1 MPRGVGDGSGFG
13 VGDGLGSDGFVGDGT
28 GFGVGV
34 GIGVG
39 VGVGVALDVS
49 TLRTVDIVSTDNE
62 ATAPTKTK
70 INAIETVNAL
80 TGFNR
85 ICFNIKNLHGE

>member
-34 GIGVG
+34 G
-39 VGVGVALDVS
+39 VGVAIDVS
-49 TLRTVDIVSTDNE
+49 ALRAAEVVSNDNE
-62 ATAPTKTK
+62 TTAPTKTK
-70 INAIETVNAL
+70 ISAIETIAAL
-80 TGFNR
+80 TGFNL
-85 ICFNIKNLHGE
+85 ICFNIKNLHDE

>member
-13 VGDGLGSDGFVGDGT
+13 GGDGLGSDGFVGDGT

-34 GIGVG
+34 G
-39 VGVGVALDVS
+39 VGVALDVS
-49 TLRTVDIVSTDNE
+49 TLRAVDVVSTDNE
-62 ATAPTKTK
+62 ATAPAKTK

-80 TGFNR
+80 TGFNL
-85 ICFNIKNLHGE
+85 ICFNIKNLHDE